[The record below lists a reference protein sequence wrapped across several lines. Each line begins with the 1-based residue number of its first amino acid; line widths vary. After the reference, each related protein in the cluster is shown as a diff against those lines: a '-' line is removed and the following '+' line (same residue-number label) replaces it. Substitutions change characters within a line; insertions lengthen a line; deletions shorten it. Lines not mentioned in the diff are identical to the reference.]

1 MFQTIIDLYDVFRTD
16 VDIGEEFEG
25 DDTAL
30 DTDPAHYLSH
40 DGFYLRQITKFR
52 RTAMGI
58 LNPSFQ
64 AIIQG

>member
-30 DTDPAHYLSH
+30 DLSLIH
-40 DGFYLRQITKFR
+40 I
-52 RTAMGI
+52 
-58 LNPSFQ
+58 
-64 AIIQG
+64 